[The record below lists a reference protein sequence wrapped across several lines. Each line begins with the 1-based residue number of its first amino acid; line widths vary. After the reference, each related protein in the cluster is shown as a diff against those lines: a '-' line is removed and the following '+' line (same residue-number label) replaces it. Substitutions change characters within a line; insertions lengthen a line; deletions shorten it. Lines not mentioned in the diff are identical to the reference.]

1 MSLTRSPKL
10 KTKWHYIV
18 VPKAN
23 GEGKNSKI
31 KKVDQA
37 KRWVQFTTR

>member
-1 MSLTRSPKL
+1 L
-10 KTKWHYIV
+10 KTKWHYVV
-18 VPKAN
+18 VPRAN

-37 KRWVQFTTR
+37 KPWVSIHSPLKADIKI